1 MNLHEG
7 MIMTMVL
14 AAATDR
20 NLSRAEQKRL
30 RDLVSHLPIF
40 SDFDARNLARVCET
54 CAATLA
60 GDNGIDRAARLI
72 KKGVPKRF
80 GPTAYTIAC
89 DMLAA
94 DGRIGDVEVGLLDLL
109 ADLFGMDSLTCAA
122 IELASRVRY
131 AAPK

>member
-7 MIMTMVL
+7 LIMTMVL

-30 RDLVSHLPIF
+30 RDLVAHLPVF
-40 SDFDARNLARVCET
+40 TDFEPKNLARVCES

-72 KKGVPKRF
+72 KKAVPKRF

-94 DGRIGDVEVGLLDLL
+94 DGRIGDIEVGLLDML
-109 ADLFGMDSLTCAA
+109 ADLFSIDSLSCAA
-122 IELASRVRY
+122 IEMASRARY
-131 AAPK
+131 ATPA